1 MNDIT
6 ESDWKI
12 FREISIVALARFCE
26 RALSE
31 FDGALKKHS
40 LSLYDRYIKHYKLT
54 VKQDK
59 MMARMFNDL
68 KRSNALDRI
77 TFMVEDGLITDKE
90 FARFSEETQNAI
102 LLRRQLYGK

>member
-1 MNDIT
+1 
-6 ESDWKI
+6 
-12 FREISIVALARFCE
+12 
-26 RALSE
+26 
-31 FDGALKKHS
+31 
-40 LSLYDRYIKHYKLT
+40 
-54 VKQDK
+54 
-59 MMARMFNDL
+59 MARMFNDL